1 MLLRQNKELNYQ
13 NLYLPDNKILSGGKR
28 TKDKYNRKD
37 YFFSIITVVLNNVNF
52 IEETI
57 KSVINQ
63 GIDVEYILID
73 GGSTDGTL
81 DIIKKY
87 DNHIDLWISDK
98 DFGIYDAMNKGIKY
112 SSGKYL
118 GIINSGDLY
127 NSNALSTIKSYFTKH
142 EKLDFIFGTVQKKIL
157 KSGFKKN
164 KIYWSFDFYP
174 SHSSG
179 FFISSRVQ
187 KKLGLYNVNFKL
199 SADHDLFFRLIKNK
213 FKGMATKKN
222 ELIGYFTKDGGS
234 YSSTIDFFDQFNEEI
249 NIRLKNEQNVLSIIF
264 VILLN
269 YSMKFAKNKKRSISI
284 KQCLNLIKN
293 AFKIEQK

>member
-1 MLLRQNKELNYQ
+1 MHGGLRSKPNFKKKN
-13 NLYLPDNKILSGGKR
+13 
-28 TKDKYNRKD
+28 
-37 YFFSIITVVLNNVNF
+37 YFFSIITVVLNNENF
-52 IEETI
+52 IENTI

-174 SHSSG
+174 SHSSA

-187 KKLGLYNVNFKL
+187 KKLGLYNINFKL

-269 YSMKFAKNKKRSISI
+269 YSMKFSKNKKRSISI

-293 AFKIEQK
+293 ALKIEQK

>member
-1 MLLRQNKELNYQ
+1 MLLRQNNELGYQ
-13 NLYLPDNKILSGGKR
+13 NLYLPGKNILSGGNR
-28 TKDKYNRKD
+28 TKDNYKNKD
-37 YFFSIITVVLNNVNF
+37 YFFSIITVVLNNANF

-57 KSVINQ
+57 KSVIEQNA
-63 GIDVEYILID
+63 DVEYIIID

-81 DIIKKY
+81 DTIKKY
-87 DNHIDLWISDK
+87 EEFINLWISEK

-142 EKLDFIFGTVQKKIL
+142 EKLDFIFGTVHKKIL

-179 FFISSRVQ
+179 FFISNKVQ
-187 KKLGLYNVNFKL
+187 KKLGLYNTKFKL

-213 FKGMATKKN
+213 FKGIATKKS

-234 YSSTIDFFDQFNEEI
+234 YSSTINFFDQFNEEI

-269 YSMKFAKNKKRSISI
+269 YLMKFAKNKKRSISI

-293 AFKIEQK
+293 SLKIKQK